1 MNMRQDIRETIQM
14 ATGAPPVEFQALHGG
29 CVSDVMRVDLAD
41 GERVVIKLGDES
53 TGLMAE
59 AHRLRYLAE
68 YTNLPVPD
76 VLHAD
81 ASVLILSFIPTDGG
95 ITGKA
100 QTHAAELLADLHGI
114 SSDAYGFDQ
123 GSLSGGLLKPAP
135 WTDSWIEFFREYR
148 LRHTMQAAVDSG
160 KLAREFV
167 PRMER
172 LMGRLDQWLFEPEQP
187 ALIHGDMW
195 TGNVLCNNG
204 KVAAFV
210 DPSCYFAHDEQELAY
225 STLFGTFGK
234 PFFVRY
240 HEIRPIQP
248 GFFDER
254 VHLYNLYHLLI
265 HVRLFGGSYVQAT
278 SDTLD
283 FYGC

>member
-1 MNMRQDIRETIQM
+1 MRHDIRETIQM
-14 ATGAPPVEFQALHGG
+14 VMGSPPVEFSNLHGG
-29 CVSDVMRVDLAD
+29 CVSEVKRVDLAD

-53 TGLMAE
+53 TGLMQE
-59 AHRLRYLAE
+59 AHRLRYLAQ
-68 YTNLPVPD
+68 YTNLPVPE

-81 ASVLILSFIPTDGG
+81 ADVLIINFIETAGG
-95 ITGKA
+95 ITGDV

-114 SSDAYGFDQ
+114 SSEAYGFDQ

-135 WTDSWIEFFREYR
+135 WTDSWIEFYREHR

-160 KLAREFV
+160 QLPRDFV
-167 PRMER
+167 PRLER
-172 LMGRLDQWLFEPEQP
+172 LMDRLDEWLFEPEQP

-240 HEIRPIQP
+240 HEIRPIKQ

-283 FYGC
+283 HYGC